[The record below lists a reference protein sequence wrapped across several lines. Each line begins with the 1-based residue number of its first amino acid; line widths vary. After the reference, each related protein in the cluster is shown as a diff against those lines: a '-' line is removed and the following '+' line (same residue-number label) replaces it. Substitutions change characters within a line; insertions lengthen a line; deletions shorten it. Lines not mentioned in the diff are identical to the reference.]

1 MRATALRWLFGL
13 ALLGLVAAAWA
24 FRDRF
29 DAGALQ
35 AWVESAG
42 AAGPVIF
49 IAIYAAATV
58 LFLPGAVVTLAGG
71 ALFGP
76 IWGTLWNLIGATLG
90 ATFAFLIAR
99 HLGADWVARR
109 AGSRLR
115 SLNEGVSAEGWRFIA
130 FVRLVP
136 LFPFNLLNYAL
147 GLTRIRLPA
156 YVLASAIFMFPGAVA
171 YTWLGYAGREALAG
185 GQDIVRNILIA
196 LALVSTMSF
205 LPRLIRRLRTPTMLS
220 VEALREQLEGGDLLL
235 LLDVRPATD
244 FNGEWGH
251 IPGARS
257 IPLEDLPAR
266 LVELKHDRPV
276 RLVCRTDRR
285 SVQAKSILANA
296 GFADVRVIQGGM
308 TAWRDRGWP
317 VEHATGLPANDAVAD
332 HV

>member
-13 ALLGLVAAAWA
+13 ALLCLVAAAWA
-24 FRDRF
+24 FRDHF
-29 DAGALQ
+29 DAVALQ
-35 AWVESAG
+35 AWVEGAG

-76 IWGTLWNLIGATLG
+76 VWGTLWNLSGATLG
-90 ATFAFLIAR
+90 ATLAFLIAR
-99 HLGADWVARR
+99 HLGADWVAQR
-109 AGSRLR
+109 AGPRLR
-115 SLNEGVSAEGWRFIA
+115 GLNEGVSAEGWRFIA

-147 GLTRIRLPA
+147 GLTRIPLTA
-156 YVLASAIFMFPGAVA
+156 YVLASAIFMLPGAVA
-171 YTWLGYAGREALAG
+171 YTWLGYAGREALTG

-196 LALVSTMSF
+196 LALVSTMAF
-205 LPRLIRRLRTPTMLS
+205 LPRLIRRLRKPMLS
-220 VEALREQLEGGDLLL
+220 VEALREQLDGGDRVL

-266 LVELKHDRPV
+266 LGELERDRPI

-285 SVQAKSILANA
+285 SAQAEAILAKT
-296 GFADVRVIQGGM
+296 GFAEARVIQGGM

-317 VEHATGLPANDAVAD
+317 IEHEAGLPATGAVTD